1 MGVVILDNTNT
12 CTFKELPLWVSE
24 RLSIVIKDFGG
35 VAYDDYEFYLE
46 SLVIDHSNTEN
57 NKGAAVFLT
66 SEEIIKVDFT
76 LNSIAIEKRK
86 LSDLVKVLKK
96 IDMLIEDKG
105 KDQDMK
111 WQSVDLTFLGGEVI
125 SLTLPVNN
133 PTNNLQAYKK
143 LINKF

>member
-1 MGVVILDNTNT
+1 MIVDNT
-12 CTFKELPLWVSE
+12 CTFKELPIWVRE
-24 RLSIVIKDFGG
+24 RLSIVTKDFGG

-46 SLVIDHSNTEN
+46 SLVIDHNNREN
-57 NKGAAVFLT
+57 NKGVAIFLT
-66 SEEIIKVDFT
+66 SAEIIKVGFT

-86 LSDLVKVLKK
+86 LSNLVKVLKK
-96 IDMLIEDKG
+96 TATPMEEKL

-111 WQSVDLTFLGGEVI
+111 WQRVDLTFLDGDTI

-133 PTNNLQAYKK
+133 PISNMQAYEK